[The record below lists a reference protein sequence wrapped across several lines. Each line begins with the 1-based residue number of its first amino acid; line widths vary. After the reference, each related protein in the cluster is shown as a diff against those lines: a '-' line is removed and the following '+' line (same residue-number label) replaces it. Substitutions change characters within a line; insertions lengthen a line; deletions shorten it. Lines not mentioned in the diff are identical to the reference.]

1 MPSKKKAPSAVENKQ
16 DEPVFLTY
24 TGRSMNKDQIGKLR
38 MRARDI
44 LADNVKMILDQEMK
58 TQEQALKDGM
68 EFDGLLT
75 LNTTDLKLM
84 EASLDAV
91 KAQYD
96 AVLDSAT
103 KAGGT
108 YTKFAADVATQKAR
122 IKMAHTGQLRAL
134 SLEEKAARKAEVEAK
149 TAEMARLQA
158 EIAALGL

>member
-1 MPSKKKAPSAVENKQ
+1 MPSKKQAPSADKTSKN
-16 DEPVFLTY
+16 EPVFLTY

-58 TQEQALKDGM
+58 TQEQALKDEK

-103 KAGGT
+103 MSGGT
-108 YTKFAADVATQKAR
+108 YMKFAADVATQKAR